1 MAQDSRTV
9 NEIINNALYLISA
22 ISPDRIPPAT
32 MVNTA
37 LYLLN
42 DMLDSFSSLGV
53 YIPFIKVINVTLIP
67 GQGTYVISNLVPAD
81 FNYNRLVELDFVTVS
96 VDQISYP
103 VNVVDRAVILNQ
115 VRFIQGQTRPGAVYM
130 DKYDLST
137 NLTFYPAPDQ
147 AYACEIRAKFM
158 FDRLQLFQ
166 VITEVPPKYFKF
178 LRYAL
183 GRELRSYYPSS
194 SWDQIKED
202 EYQMI
207 LKNIKA
213 SPEINVLINPD
224 GLLMTPY
231 QYVYNSIY
239 GVLGVLNP

>member
-1 MAQDSRTV
+1 MAQDSRSV
-9 NEIINNALYLISA
+9 NDIINNAFYLLGEVTPDVIPSA
-22 ISPDRIPPAT
+22 S
-32 MVNTA
+32 MVNTG
-37 LYLLN
+37 LYILN

-53 YIPFIKVINVTLIP
+53 YVPFIKTIDVTLTP
-67 GQGTYVISNLVPAD
+67 GQGTYTISNIVPAD
-81 FNYNRLVELDFVTVS
+81 FNFNRLVELDYVTVTIQ
-96 VDQISYP
+96 QISYP

-115 VRFIQGQTRPGAVYM
+115 VRFSQGQTRPGAVFM
-130 DKYDLST
+130 DKLDLQT
-137 NLTFYPAPDQ
+137 NLTFYPKPDQ
-147 AYACEIRAKFM
+147 AYECQIRAKFM
-158 FDRLQLFQ
+158 FDRLSLFQ

-183 GRELRSYYPSS
+183 ARELRAYYPSS
-194 SWDQIKED
+194 SWNEITEN
-202 EYQMI
+202 EYQMM

-213 SPEINVLINPD
+213 SPEINILINPD